1 MIHGEYHGISV
12 QGDQWYI
19 IYISYGCFLKW
30 RYPQNTPKWS
40 FLVGKPMVVGY
51 HHFRKPPYIYKYIYI
66 YILYY
71 VHIWY
76 MNQICLW
83 RHFCRHVHTSVPGK
97 EMIEI
102 VSLKATYLMFEDQW
116 STVKYIKL
124 FQRRV
129 IPVTNL
135 QKLQKKFGSIF
146 FLCSISIR
154 IWLTIKS
161 AWLLVV
167 LVSAGQM
174 LKSPQQS
181 FDKKNK
187 TAYHWRKEETGNTV
201 QVSSNFDTTPYL
213 NKSEAIE
220 NQQPWNNMWCNK

>member
-1 MIHGEYHGISV
+1 
-12 QGDQWYI
+12 
-19 IYISYGCFLKW
+19 
-30 RYPQNTPKWS
+30 
-40 FLVGKPMVVGY
+40 
-51 HHFRKPPYIYKYIYI
+51 
-66 YILYY
+66 
-71 VHIWY
+71 
-76 MNQICLW
+76 
-83 RHFCRHVHTSVPGK
+83 
-97 EMIEI
+97 
-102 VSLKATYLMFEDQW
+102 MFEDQW

-124 FQRRV
+124 FQRHV

-146 FLCSISIR
+146 LLCSISIR

-187 TAYHWRKEETGNTV
+187 TAYHWRKEETGNGASIKQFWYNALSEQIWSNWKSTTLEQYVV
-201 QVSSNFDTTPYL
+201 QQIVGRNFFQLSSTFTFRLPQFHWQPHWVSDIMFLGIQVDIHISPKNPIDPVTAYNRGP
-213 NKSEAIE
+213 
-220 NQQPWNNMWCNK
+220 NMRCMTFFLSILTLSTLQMFFVFINMYDGSFGDDSSHVSLGQSYGRILR

>member
-1 MIHGEYHGISV
+1 
-12 QGDQWYI
+12 
-19 IYISYGCFLKW
+19 
-30 RYPQNTPKWS
+30 
-40 FLVGKPMVVGY
+40 
-51 HHFRKPPYIYKYIYI
+51 
-66 YILYY
+66 
-71 VHIWY
+71 

-83 RHFCRHVHTSVPGK
+83 RHFCRYVHTSVPGK

-102 VSLKATYLMFEDQW
+102 VSLKATSMFEDQW

-124 FQRRV
+124 FQRHV

-146 FLCSISIR
+146 LLCSISIR

-187 TAYHWRKEETGNTV
+187 TAYHWRKEETGNGASIKQFWYNALSEQIWSNWKSTTLEQYV
-201 QVSSNFDTTPYL
+201 VATNSRLQLLPAIKYFYIQTSSIPLAASLGQWHHVFRDPGWHSHLT
-213 NKSEAIE
+213 
-220 NQQPWNNMWCNK
+220 

>member
-1 MIHGEYHGISV
+1 MDPMGDTVVLSVQLFLIHHYTDKTSYSLSFSEQSDAPKRHVCGKLPANLTYVYSIFGKRQKLKKFHMKDNKNKYEVASRELTYPPPKKGHFLSRWFSELPQLITGPTPDPMGPAPSWHPLRNDMIHGEYHGISV

-51 HHFRKPPYIYKYIYI
+51 HHFRKPPYIYINIYI
-66 YILYY
+66 YISYY

-102 VSLKATYLMFEDQW
+102 VSLKAT
-116 STVKYIKL
+116 
-124 FQRRV
+124 
-129 IPVTNL
+129 
-135 QKLQKKFGSIF
+135 
-146 FLCSISIR
+146 
-154 IWLTIKS
+154 
-161 AWLLVV
+161 
-167 LVSAGQM
+167 
-174 LKSPQQS
+174 
-181 FDKKNK
+181 
-187 TAYHWRKEETGNTV
+187 
-201 QVSSNFDTTPYL
+201 
-213 NKSEAIE
+213 
-220 NQQPWNNMWCNK
+220 